1 MGEKRRRTKSFKT
14 RRKPAAGKTSPA
26 SQGGRRCAWGARG
39 PVPPRARGTS
49 KKFSKNFATSVTSSD
64 TYPEDE
70 RIQGRHVG
78 YDPST
83 YQ

>member
-14 RRKPAAGKTSPA
+14 RWKPAVGKTSPA

-39 PVPPRARGTS
+39 SVPPTAR
-49 KKFSKNFATSVTSSD
+49 D

-70 RIQGRHVG
+70 RIQGRHGG